1 MVLFIKFAYP
11 SISGYAKFT
20 ISFTMRKKKKEKNKE
35 SISLTLGKESISL
48 TLGPAIPL
56 TYEDG
61 SLIPKNEVYA
71 NIVNLITQ

>member
-1 MVLFIKFAYP
+1 
-11 SISGYAKFT
+11 
-20 ISFTMRKKKKEKNKE
+20 MRKKKKEKNKE